1 MTVSASPVF
10 EHKILWSPF
19 VRLGYSRQDGGQR
32 VRFIAAGGAGI
43 VLRKSDFAGF
53 AVSWSGPPDSSL
65 RNQFTT
71 EAYYRLQ
78 LTHNVQVTPG
88 FQFTIHPSRTTET
101 DTLWVVSVLRVR
113 FSL

>member
-1 MTVSASPVF
+1 MVATGPRPRSSFDSTTVPV
-10 EHKILWSPF
+10 
-19 VRLGYSRQDGGQR
+19 Q
-32 VRFIAAGGAGI
+32 
-43 VLRKSDFAGF
+43 DFAGF